1 MNYGELKQLVAQYL
15 HRTDLTAQI
24 PTFIELARQ
33 RINRDFRVRENIT
46 SGTLTPASNPFDV
59 PEGFL
64 EMRDIYYYR
73 GAQRIT
79 LSLVGRKQLNSYA
92 LNSGA
97 GPAVYSVDGTQI
109 ETAPGG
115 EGVEFN
121 LLYYDAVVDFPFDS
135 STNALLQTYPMSW
148 LWASLIEGHNYTQD
162 LELAAQAA
170 SYYTTEVQLA
180 NGRAAESESGA
191 SLQMAGA
198 SSWD

>member
-1 MNYGELKQLVAQYL
+1 MNYGELKLLVADYL

-115 EGVEFN
+115 ECVEFN
-121 LLYYDAVVDFPFDS
+121 LLYYDAVPEFPFES
-135 STNALLQTYPMSW
+135 STNELLQTYPMSW
-148 LWASLIEGHNYTQD
+148 LYGALFEGHSYAQD
-162 LELAAQAA
+162 IDLAAQVLQLYSSEVTAA
-170 SYYTTEVQLA
+170 NS
-180 NGRAAESESGA
+180 RAAESESGA